1 MDSFSIRPELPRLLP
16 ALRAYGRTLARS
28 AAAADDLVQETILRA
43 LRAES
48 QFQPGTELRAWLFT
62 ILRNVWLGQA
72 RKAGRERRALEAQRP
87 EESRPASQGDR
98 LELDELARAMASLPL
113 AQREA
118 LMLVGV
124 QGMTTAQAAEVVG
137 VAEGTIK
144 ARVSRARS
152 ALRAALVHRAG
163 PGLNESNMHSSS

>member
-43 LRAES
+43 LRAET
-48 QFQPGTELRAWLFT
+48 QFEPGTELRAWLFT

-98 LELDELARAMASLPL
+98 LELDELARAMAELPL

-124 QGMTTAQAAEVVG
+124 QGMTTAQVAEVVG

-163 PGLNESNMHSSS
+163 PDLDRTNTHSSS